1 MSSQFRPWMVMVNSF
16 VTALVFRLAF
26 TSALLWCLVA
36 TTHRSVVH
44 AEGRF
49 YCFCFASRYI
59 RTKLHPQPPYC
70 SEHRVE
76 GNIRGGGV
84 LSAPRRETSSH
95 VLPYSP
101 PSLSRSIGPAAA
113 SQYATSAPSPHTGQ
127 WWSAGCDETARK

>member
-1 MSSQFRPWMVMVNSF
+1 MTSVSSGQLRQQCPGF
-16 VTALVFRLAF
+16 LQAF
-26 TSALLWCLVA
+26 CLKPFSEPA
-36 TTHRSVVH
+36 GDLR
-44 AEGRF
+44 
-49 YCFCFASRYI
+49 
-59 RTKLHPQPPYC
+59 QPPYC

-84 LSAPRRETSSH
+84 LSAPIRETSSH

-127 WWSAGCDETARK
+127 WWSAGCDEKARK

>member
-16 VTALVFRLAF
+16 VTALVFMLAF

-59 RTKLHPQPPYC
+59 RTKLHPFKQDRRC
-70 SEHRVE
+70 HQ
-76 GNIRGGGV
+76 IRKPLLSNLSLVKSRFLDPNNPRSPKKDFYNPNV
-84 LSAPRRETSSH
+84 LQVFDTHYVKR
-95 VLPYSP
+95 
-101 PSLSRSIGPAAA
+101 
-113 SQYATSAPSPHTGQ
+113 
-127 WWSAGCDETARK
+127 

>member
-16 VTALVFRLAF
+16 VTALVFMLAF

-59 RTKLHPQPPYC
+59 RTKLHPSNSCQRPAIQECPNQP
-70 SEHRVE
+70 RVIM
-76 GNIRGGGV
+76 GAYR
-84 LSAPRRETSSH
+84 
-95 VLPYSP
+95 
-101 PSLSRSIGPAAA
+101 
-113 SQYATSAPSPHTGQ
+113 
-127 WWSAGCDETARK
+127 ARPCMEVEK